1 MARKYQ
7 VGYGK
12 PPKHTR
18 FRKGES
24 GNSNGRPK
32 GSKNLKTDL
41 KEVLQEKFALKE
53 GDTRKVV
60 SKQRGMIMRLLAIA
74 IQGDVRAAA
83 LLAKLILQLL
93 PEEGAVGLS
102 EGLGD
107 DDLEILD
114 NYEKRLRRTKPRP
127 KKRMKSP
134 RKVTGARDKH
144 SAKKR
149 KKEKNR

>member
-1 MARKYQ
+1 MARKYK

-12 PPKHTR
+12 PPEHTR
-18 FRKGES
+18 FRKGQS
-24 GNSNGRPK
+24 GNPDGRPK

-41 KEVLQEKFALKE
+41 EEVLQEKFALKE

-60 SKQRGMIMRLLAIA
+60 SKQRGLIMRLFAMA
-74 IQGDVRAAA
+74 IQGDVRAAT
-83 LLAKLILQLL
+83 LLTNLILRLL
-93 PEEGAVGLS
+93 PEEGAIGLS

-107 DDLEILD
+107 DDLEILE
-114 NYEKRLRRTKPRP
+114 NYEKRLRLSKPRP

-134 RKVTGARDKH
+134 RKITGARDKH

-149 KKEKNR
+149 KKEKKR